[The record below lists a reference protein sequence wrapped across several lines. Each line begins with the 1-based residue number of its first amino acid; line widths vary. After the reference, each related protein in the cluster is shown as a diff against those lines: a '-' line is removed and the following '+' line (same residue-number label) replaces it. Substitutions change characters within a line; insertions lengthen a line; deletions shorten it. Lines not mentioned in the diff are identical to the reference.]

1 MIFRYIINYTILLI
15 VMIFIVLPIA
25 LVAGAL
31 MGTALGIVTIYA
43 VINES
48 IKKLLEECDASIREA
63 ELKRLLT
70 KVIKENTIDI

>member
-1 MIFRYIINYTILLI
+1 
-15 VMIFIVLPIA
+15 MIFIVLPIA

-31 MGTALGIVTIYA
+31 MGTALGIVTIYV

-70 KVIKENTIDI
+70 KVIKKNTIDI

>member
-31 MGTALGIVTIYA
+31 MGTALGIVTIYV

-70 KVIKENTIDI
+70 KVIKKNTIDI